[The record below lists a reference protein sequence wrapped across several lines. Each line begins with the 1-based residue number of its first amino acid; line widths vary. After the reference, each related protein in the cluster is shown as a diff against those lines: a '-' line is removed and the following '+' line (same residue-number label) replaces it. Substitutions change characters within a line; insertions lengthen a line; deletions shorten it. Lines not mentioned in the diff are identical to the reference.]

1 MPDVIRA
8 VCPHDCPDTCS
19 MLVTVEDGRATRI
32 AGDPDHPITQGF
44 LCTKVSKYLERT
56 YHADRLLYPQI
67 RTGAK
72 GDGKFRRA
80 SWDEALSLIAGK
92 LNAIIRSD
100 DGPQA
105 ILPYSYGGT
114 LGTLQGEAMAARF
127 FNAIGAS
134 QLDRTICAAA
144 GGAALNVTYGT
155 RLGTDT
161 ERVGDAKLI
170 LLWGT
175 NTLTSN
181 PHLWPFIRKAKAN
194 GATTICIDPLK
205 TRTADACDE
214 HIAIRPGTDAAL
226 ALAIMHVLFRDGL
239 YDRGYLEQMTVG
251 WEKLRDRVLAE
262 YSPERVAAICRL
274 DVQTIEHL
282 AHRYGTVRPAFIRLN
297 YGLQRHAGG
306 GNAVRAISLLP
317 AVTGSWNDAA
327 GGCQLSTSAT
337 FGFNT
342 AKIQRHDLVPPGT
355 RTINMSRLGEALNE
369 IDDQPVR
376 AMIVYNSNPAAV
388 APERDRV
395 LAGLRR
401 DDLFTVVL
409 EHFQTDTA
417 DYADV
422 LLPATTQL
430 EHEDIH
436 KAYGHL
442 YLMYNRPAIAPL
454 GESLPNAEIFR
465 RLVAAMGLEHPAV
478 RATDEE
484 ILREVLATATPVVSE
499 LPVAGGRWPEKA
511 EGIRQL
517 ATGNSPPPTHL
528 ISLEELRER
537 GSIRIDVPAP
547 HLPWAAGAS
556 APTPSGRIEID
567 SSAMVKLG
575 LDPVPSYVP
584 PYESEERDPELA
596 RRYPLA
602 LISPPAHAFL
612 NSSFVNIASLRR
624 SAGKPTLEIHADDAG
639 RRGIAEGQRVRI
651 HNDRGAFTAEAVI
664 TDRVRPGVVSA
675 PSVWWGKLTDDHTNA
690 NQTTSQ
696 AVTDLGG
703 GATFYDNLV
712 EVSSDG
718 GTT

>member
-1 MPDVIRA
+1 MPDMIRA

-19 MLVTVEDGRATRI
+19 MLVTVENGRATRI

-44 LCTKVSKYLERT
+44 LCTKVAKYLERT
-56 YHADRLLYPQI
+56 YHADRLLHPQI

-80 SWDEALSLIAGK
+80 TWDEALSLIAGK
-92 LNAIIRSD
+92 LNALIRSD
-100 DGPQA
+100 DGPQS

-114 LGTLQGEAMAARF
+114 LGTLQSEAMAGRF
-127 FNAIGAS
+127 FNTIGAS

-144 GGAALNVTYGT
+144 GAEALNVTYGT

-205 TRTADACDE
+205 TRTAAACDE

-239 YDRGYLEQMTVG
+239 YDRGYLEQMTHG
-251 WEKLRDRVLAE
+251 WEKLRDRAIAE

-274 DVQTIEHL
+274 DVGTIEHL
-282 AHRYGTVRPAFIRLN
+282 AHRYGTIQPAFIRLN

-317 AVTGSWNDAA
+317 AVIGSWNDPA

-342 AKIQRHDLVPPGT
+342 AKIQRNDLIRPGT
-355 RTINMSRLGEALNE
+355 RTINMSRLGEALND
-369 IDDQPVR
+369 IDDPPVR

-465 RLVAAMGLEHPAV
+465 RLAAAMGLDEPAV

-484 ILREVLATATPVVSE
+484 ILRQVLATATPVVS
-499 LPVAGGRWPEKA
+499 K
-511 EGIRQL
+511 I
-517 ATGNSPPPTHL
+517 T
-528 ISLEELRER
+528 LEELRER

-547 HLPWAAGAS
+547 HMPWATGVRV
-556 APTPSGRIEID
+556 PTPSGKIEID
-567 SSAMVKLG
+567 SSAVAKLG

-584 PYESEERDPELA
+584 PHESEERDPELA

-612 NSSFVNIASLRR
+612 NSSFVNVASLRR
-624 SAGKPTLEIHADDAG
+624 SAGKPTLEIHAADAE
-639 RRGIAEGQRVRI
+639 RRGIAAGERVRI

-675 PSVWWGKLTDDHTNA
+675 PSVWWGKLTEDNTNA

-696 AVTDLGG
+696 AVTDIGG

-712 EVSSDG
+712 EVEAV
-718 GTT
+718 